1 MNNKPSHY
9 IVDVF
14 ENELPKHPSEFDVM
28 SQIRLPD
35 GILMQTRITEDIS
48 SYIRADKTLITDY
61 IAYSISCKLLNA
73 IQKDLQSK
81 IAEMIWE
88 RFKWY
93 GPKSI

>member
-14 ENELPKHPSEFDVM
+14 ENEFPKHPSEFDVM

-35 GILMQTRITEDIS
+35 GILMQTRVTEDIIG
-48 SYIRADKTLITDY
+48 YIRADKTLITDY
-61 IAYSISCKLLNA
+61 VACAISHKLLTA

-88 RFKWY
+88 RFKSY
-93 GPKSI
+93 DIKSI

>member
-14 ENELPKHPSEFDVM
+14 ENEFPKHPSELDVM

-35 GILMQTRITEDIS
+35 GILMQTRVTEDITG
-48 SYIRADKTLITDY
+48 YIRADKTLITDY
-61 IAYSISCKLLNA
+61 VAYSISCKLLTA

-88 RFKWY
+88 RFKGY
-93 GPKSI
+93 DLKST

>member
-1 MNNKPSHY
+1 MNSKPAHY

-14 ENELPKHPSEFDVM
+14 QNEFPKHPAEFDVM

-35 GILMQTRITEDIS
+35 GILMQTRVTEDIT

-61 IAYSISCKLLNA
+61 VACAISHKLLTA

-88 RFKWY
+88 RFKNY
-93 GPKSI
+93 DIKSI

>member
-14 ENELPKHPSEFDVM
+14 ENDFPKHPSELDVM

-35 GILMQTRITEDIS
+35 GVLIQTRVTEDITD
-48 SYIRADKTLITDY
+48 YISADKTLITDF
-61 IAYSISCKLLNA
+61 IANSISCKLLAA

-88 RFKWY
+88 RFKGY
-93 GPKSI
+93 DLKSI

>member
-14 ENELPKHPSEFDVM
+14 ENEFPKHPLEFDVM

-35 GILMQTRITEDIS
+35 GILMRTRITEDIS
-48 SYIRADKTLITDY
+48 SYIRADKALITDY

-88 RFKWY
+88 RFKGY
-93 GPKSI
+93 DLKSI

>member
-1 MNNKPSHY
+1 MNNKLNHY

-14 ENELPKHPSEFDVM
+14 ENEFPKHPSEFDVM

-35 GILMQTRITEDIS
+35 GILMQTRITKDIS
-48 SYIRADKTLITDY
+48 SYISADKTLISDY

-81 IAEMIWE
+81 IAEMIWK
-88 RFKWY
+88 RFKGY
-93 GPKSI
+93 DLKST